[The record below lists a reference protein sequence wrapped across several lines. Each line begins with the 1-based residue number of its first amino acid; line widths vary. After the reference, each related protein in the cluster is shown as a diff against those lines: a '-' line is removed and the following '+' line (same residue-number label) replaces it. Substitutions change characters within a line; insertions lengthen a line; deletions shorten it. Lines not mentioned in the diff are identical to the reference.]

1 MQLFQKKPSANAQ
14 KIIDFIGCPCEYFP
28 AGSSEK
34 AILNAYDE
42 AFARSGLDGCVPVIV
57 IVSDTLAEWFEDTR
71 SELGGQSVEE
81 WRRELLS
88 QPLPD
93 VEEWLGDVLSE
104 LGFSRDCDYMGEITG
119 GAKYDRLDVITD
131 YSGKTQECILVKI
144 PVKEPWQVFAYVP
157 FGGWNECPPPELMMA
172 IAKRWYERYRA
183 VPALISHDTLEMS
196 AVPLK
201 DVETAL
207 AAAQELFAFCP
218 DSVFQGVGFVGALA
232 HTLMQSTVWFFWWD

>member
-1 MQLFQKKPSANAQ
+1 MQLFQKKPSECAQ

-34 AILNAYDE
+34 AILNAYDD
-42 AFARSGLDGCVPVIV
+42 AFARSGLDGCIPVIV
-57 IVSDTLAEWFEDTR
+57 IIDDTLAEWFDITR
-71 SELGGQSVEE
+71 DDLGGQSVRD
-81 WRRELLS
+81 WRAELLS

-93 VEEWLGDVLSE
+93 VEEWLGDMLAE
-104 LGFSRDCDYMGEITG
+104 LGFSPECDYMGEITG
-119 GAKYDRLDVITD
+119 GGRQDRLEGIKDF
-131 YSGKTQECILVKI
+131 SGKTHECILAKI

-172 IAKRWYERYRA
+172 TAKRWYERYRA

-218 DSVFQGVGFVGALA
+218 DCVFQGVGMVGALA